1 MIVDFVYIDAYDF
14 ESDNVPDPNIYR
26 KGKKRLVKYQGQFN
40 ASSTTK
46 PAGNRLV
53 EVLSRLSQNLKRP
66 AKMETT
72 PERAMMKV
80 QTPSTRLMSESPKE
94 RMPKWRMLEAVATKP
109 F

>member
-1 MIVDFVYIDAYDF
+1 MKDYHLKEPDGYCDLDIVTDI
-14 ESDNVPDPNIYR
+14 
-26 KGKKRLVKYQGQFN
+26 
-40 ASSTTK
+40 
-46 PAGNRLV
+46 
-53 EVLSRLSQNLKRP
+53 NLKRP